1 MSSTPGDRRARRRAA
16 REARAGARRSPA
28 LRWLLP
34 GLIVAAVVIAAVLA
48 FVLPGTNSP
57 STGGSSSLPPS
68 SSIAAGSPS
77 TGSGA
82 VKAPS
87 IDGQPLPQFENP
99 NGDAAVGLAAPQ
111 VDGTDFTGKATAI
124 KPDGRPKVVMFL
136 AHWCPHCQAEVPLIQ
151 TWVSAG
157 GVPQGVDLESVLT
170 GIDPSRPN
178 YPLQAWLQREGWTVP
193 VIVDPTNSVASA
205 YGLPAYPFWV
215 FIGPDGNV
223 VARAVG
229 EMTIADL
236 EAEIGRM
243 TSG

>member
-1 MSSTPGDRRARRRAA
+1 MRGIAEGGGDERAAYAETIGDGPGDAGEVIEA
-16 REARAGARRSPA
+16 REGVLAK
-28 LRWLLP
+28 
-34 GLIVAAVVIAAVLA
+34 LA
-48 FVLPGTNSP
+48 FVLPGRNSP

-68 SSIAAGSPS
+68 SSVAAGSPS
-77 TGSGA
+77 AGAGGA
-82 VKAPS
+82 VKTPTIS
-87 IDGQPLPQFENP
+87 GDPLPQFENP
-99 NGDAAVGLAAPQ
+99 NSDPAVGLAAPE
-111 VDGTDFTGKATAI
+111 VSGTDFTGRATAI
-124 KPDGRPKVVMFL
+124 KADGRPKVVIFL

-157 GVPQGVDLESVLT
+157 GVPEGVDLVSVVT
-170 GIDPSRPN
+170 GIDPTAPN
-178 YPLQAWLQREGWTVP
+178 YPPEAWLRREGWTVP

-215 FIGPDGNV
+215 FIGPDGKV

-236 EAEIGRM
+236 EAAIGRM